1 MIRSAEDAVR
11 GRDGYRFEKLR
22 LRVELERDV
31 RDRPRDRDERDTGRE
46 RGFKRERSREKRSR
60 SRSRRRDLRR
70 SPEKEDKSS
79 ESGDGEDEDA
89 ELPEE
94 QLMAKLMGFGDFTT
108 SKGQDHSGSAVEHVN
123 KKTDRMYRQYMNR
136 KGGFNRPLD
145 AVR

>member
-1 MIRSAEDAVR
+1 MLIDIYTYIYIFFFTYYYCYLFY
-11 GRDGYRFEKLR
+11 G
-22 LRVELERDV
+22 
-31 RDRPRDRDERDTGRE
+31 
-46 RGFKRERSREKRSR
+46 
-60 SRSRRRDLRR
+60 RRDLRR